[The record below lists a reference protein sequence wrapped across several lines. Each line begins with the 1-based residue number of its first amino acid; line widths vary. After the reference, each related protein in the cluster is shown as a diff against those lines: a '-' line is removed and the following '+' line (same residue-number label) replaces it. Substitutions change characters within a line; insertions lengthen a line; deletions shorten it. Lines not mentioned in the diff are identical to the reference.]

1 MNTAKLKEDV
11 PTMSAGSGQIAGIG
25 VGPDGE
31 PGVDMTQR
39 RKKWKKDKQQSTP
52 TEIVSNKLSMEEMLD
67 ELKSIDEDLRD
78 WFGKGKTGGIGGG
91 GWDRYNTK
99 GERIGKCGDAED
111 RGGDGEGKPKCL
123 SKEKAAQLRA
133 KDGKNAIANAV
144 KRKKSQDSDTDR
156 SGTGNTPNM
165 VSNRIGESVIVEKN
179 VPTNPSLWSRAK
191 SEAKK
196 RFDVYPSAYAN
207 GWASKWY
214 KARGGGWNTAEDSDN
229 QTESVTEAYLT
240 EIGDRPYPFQVTVNM
255 PHQRMQAQFTIPETG
270 MVYKVFL
277 WVTKHTNHYNRP
289 GVPAPPPTPSEW
301 EFGFGQYEPKDA
313 AWMIPATGKEHIIG
327 NTGVEIPVFA
337 TVVAILKQFVRTV
350 RPKTIVYSAKVPSR
364 QRLYARFTRLV
375 QHIIPGYT
383 GREVSPGQY
392 QIRRNDTMKESID
405 ESEYEGR
412 TVTLNKPFRTSGGP
426 KKFSVYVN
434 NEKGNVVKVNFGDPD
449 MEIKRDDPD
458 RRANYRARHNCDD
471 PGPKWKANYWS
482 CKNWSSTPVSKIT
495 EEPTMRIPSFKEYL
509 HPSSLREDMTPTL
522 TTNVPPPEME
532 SWMEKNKSAYV
543 KQHGEEVGMSML
555 TAAAWDMHNREKSE
569 RDSSMTEEVG
579 DETRMALSQL
589 KSISDRAMDSH
600 RVIEST
606 GVMELPAWVQSK
618 ITEADSSTTTVHDYL
633 MYSPSD
639 EITDVPVTEAF
650 SQPYGQLFNQVKA
663 TFAKMV
669 PEDQIYAA
677 AEICE
682 YLTSQ
687 SLYSPEKSDLRAFAQ
702 QLYKLHDRVN
712 ARSSGNPFA
721 RSH

>member
-1 MNTAKLKEDV
+1 MKTAKLKEDV

-78 WFGKGKTGGIGGG
+78 WFGKGKTGGVGGG

-240 EIGDRPYPFQVTVNM
+240 EIGDRPYPFQVTINM
-255 PHQRMQAQFTIPETG
+255 PHKRMQAQFTIPETG

-277 WVTKHTNHYNRP
+277 WVTKHTNHYSRP
-289 GVPAPPPTPSEW
+289 GVPGPPPMPSEW

-313 AWMIPATGKEHIIG
+313 AWDSPVTGNERIIG
-327 NTGVEIPVFA
+327 HTGVEIPVFA
-337 TVVAILKQFVRTV
+337 TVVAILKQFIRTA
-350 RPKTIVYSAKVPSR
+350 RPATIVYSAKDPSR
-364 QRLYARFTRLV
+364 QRLYARFTNLAHRL
-375 QHIIPGYT
+375 IPGYN
-383 GREVSPGQY
+383 GYVVSQGKYEIQ
-392 QIRRNDTMKESID
+392 RNDTMKESIVKHLD
-405 ESEYEGR
+405 EAEYEGHA
-412 TVTLNKPFRTSGGP
+412 VTLNKPFRTSDGP
-426 KKFSVYVN
+426 KKFSVYVH
-434 NEKGNVVKVNFGDPD
+434 NEKGNIIKVSFGDPD

-458 RRANYRARHNCDD
+458 RRANYRARHNCDN

-495 EEPTMRIPSFKEYL
+495 EEPAMKFPTFKEYIHENHL
-509 HPSSLREDMTPTL
+509 YSAPTGPL

-532 SWMEKNKSAYV
+532 SWMKKNKSSYV

-555 TAAAWDMHNREKSE
+555 TAAAWDKHNREKAE
-569 RDSSMTEEVG
+569 RDSSMTEEAG
-579 DETRMALSQL
+579 DDVRMALAQL
-589 KSISDRAMDSH
+589 KSIIDRATATHSA
-600 RVIEST
+600 IEKT
-606 GVMELPAWVQSK
+606 GIMELPAWVQSE
-618 ITEADSSTTTVHDYL
+618 ITEADSCVVTVHDYL
-633 MYSPSD
+633 MYSPS
-639 EITDVPVTEAF
+639 EE
-650 SQPYGQLFNQVKA
+650 
-663 TFAKMV
+663 
-669 PEDQIYAA
+669 
-677 AEICE
+677 
-682 YLTSQ
+682 
-687 SLYSPEKSDLRAFAQ
+687 
-702 QLYKLHDRVN
+702 
-712 ARSSGNPFA
+712 
-721 RSH
+721 